1 MSIDLSLLS
10 AWEAEKERESLAF
23 FLLTLGEDRAE
34 TARPPARFRAPRRP
48 QPGGRP

>member
-1 MSIDLSLLS
+1 LLD
-10 AWEAEKERESLAF
+10 F

-34 TARPPARFRAPRRP
+34 TARPLARSRAPRRP